1 MSDSIINKSR
11 VECCY
16 LRAQSLICSEFR
28 GIIKMQINPPKK
40 ESPKVKVDAPLRTT
54 VEQVY
59 IKRLQEQQAFLTK
72 DEYRRRH

>member
-1 MSDSIINKSR
+1 
-11 VECCY
+11 
-16 LRAQSLICSEFR
+16 
-28 GIIKMQINPPKK
+28 MQINPPKK